1 MLNNS
6 LKGLKEL
13 VLICLFLPLLVAC
26 QTTKTVYVD
35 RIVEVKVDTPAQLM
49 QECSVSERKGEKVVD
64 YITSERRLRNDL
76 NICNLMI
83 RARNENEVA
92 NKGTQK

>member
-1 MLNNS
+1 
-6 LKGLKEL
+6 
-13 VLICLFLPLLVAC
+13 VAC

-35 RIVEVKVDTPAQLM
+35 RIVEVKVNTPAQLM
-49 QECSVSERKGEKVVD
+49 QECNVSERKGEKVID

-92 NKGTQK
+92 NKVTQK